1 MDHRS
6 SKKTFFEIII
16 LIDRYKNDEIKF
28 GYLATKLK
36 KLIVSSEMPE
46 EKIPTQIKFTL
57 RTLENRRELMGND
70 IPKKY
75 TLKDLDR
82 INNFYRKL
90 YNDKLLS
97 AQ

>member
-57 RTLENRRELMGND
+57 SSLETRRVLLGNN
-70 IPKKY
+70 ISKKY

-82 INNFYRKL
+82 IYNFFQK
-90 YNDKLLS
+90 
-97 AQ
+97 ATH